1 VEEMIYVEINL
12 EKKKNATRSFR
23 IGLYPM
29 NEKLT
34 AIGLL
39 DGNNYIIKKT
49 EGLSFAN
56 FKK

>member
-1 VEEMIYVEINL
+1 
-12 EKKKNATRSFR
+12 
-23 IGLYPM
+23 M